1 MRGFS
6 WLNPHILR
14 EVEASHG
21 EEHIE
26 PFILRPSE
34 EVCHDVRMWES
45 FELFQT
51 FQLTAECL
59 VLFILLL
66 PLLEFFQCEELS
78 FVLQQST
85 LGKSKNGCAEAMR
98 KTYL

>member
-1 MRGFS
+1 MRGFGR
-6 WLNPHILR
+6 LNLHILR

-26 PFILRPSE
+26 PFVLRPSE

-45 FELFQT
+45 LELFQT

-59 VLFILLL
+59 VLFVFLL
-66 PLLEFFQCEELS
+66 PLLEFFQSEELS
-78 FVLQQST
+78 FVL
-85 LGKSKNGCAEAMR
+85 
-98 KTYL
+98 

>member
-6 WLNPHILR
+6 RLNPHILR

-34 EVCHDVRMWES
+34 EMCHDMRMREPL
-45 FELFQT
+45 ELFQT
-51 FQLTAECL
+51 CQLAVECL
-59 VLFILLL
+59 VLSVFLL

-78 FVLQQST
+78 FVL
-85 LGKSKNGCAEAMR
+85 
-98 KTYL
+98 